1 MTFSRVHTSRN
12 PTNLILLNVRYN
24 IPSVA
29 AYLPGQALEG
39 ALPVIHGDDNDLS
52 IQPPGW

>member
-1 MTFSRVHTSRN
+1 VHTSPN
-12 PTNLILLNVRYN
+12 PTKLILLNVRYN

-29 AYLPGQALEG
+29 AYFSGQALEG